1 MAAKAKVEVHQFASK
16 LAWKAAT
23 WSFIYLWGYLT
34 FSPGW
39 LALPLLLSVIRYQA
53 KAEGKVRLATG
64 QALACAPE
72 REVVGARV
80 SELPAWVFFPDVE
93 RVEWVNRVVAQ
104 LWPTL
109 TQFITH
115 ILTTE
120 VEPLI
125 HASLLERNLGQF
137 KLIHVRLGQ
146 IPPRLG
152 GVKCY
157 ERQTA
162 RDEIILDLD
171 VTWAGESDIQVSLR
185 GMQAS
190 VMDLYLHGNLRIVF
204 KPLLQ
209 RLPLVGGMQMYFLH
223 NPTLDFGV
231 GGMANVADLPGISSL
246 IRRLIMEQIE
256 RFVVLPNKLTV
267 PFSPEVPMQAFKCPQ
282 LKGVLRITLVEA
294 RDLMKMDL
302 IGDSDPFCNLSVG
315 CQHWQSSV
323 VKNSLEPVW
332 KEDWEAV
339 VEEAMD
345 QTLDLD
351 MWDKDHVGA
360 DEFMGRANIPISK
373 LTDHGKTDQW
383 VELEEATSGQ
393 VRIQSLWMPIVPRR
407 EGTKTVL
414 QVYVDSCRLLPSV
427 RGRQPDPRVELF
439 VVEDQVKETVP
450 IRCNRNPVFEEGF
463 LLLIPGNANQAEL
476 KVRVR
481 DSKGSA
487 LHSVDEE
494 LGSWRFALAKLF
506 TLSEMRIPTQPW
518 RLTCSGTESS
528 ITIGLELFC
537 VGEDEKL
544 EERMKRPTFER
555 QDERVDGVQDSED
568 ADGNVGNSGSSQE
581 DPVVQ
586 QRRGK
591 RQSLRNLFMKP
602 SPLFNKSHSD

>member
-1 MAAKAKVEVHQFASK
+1 
-16 LAWKAAT
+16 
-23 WSFIYLWGYLT
+23 
-34 FSPGW
+34 
-39 LALPLLLSVIRYQA
+39 
-53 KAEGKVRLATG
+53 
-64 QALACAPE
+64 
-72 REVVGARV
+72 
-80 SELPAWVFFPDVE
+80 
-93 RVEWVNRVVAQ
+93 
-104 LWPTL
+104 
-109 TQFITH
+109 
-115 ILTTE
+115 
-120 VEPLI
+120 
-125 HASLLERNLGQF
+125 
-137 KLIHVRLGQ
+137 
-146 IPPRLG
+146 
-152 GVKCY
+152 
-157 ERQTA
+157 
-162 RDEIILDLD
+162 
-171 VTWAGESDIQVSLR
+171 
-185 GMQAS
+185 

-267 PFSPEVPMQAFKCPQ
+267 PFSPEVPMQVFKCPQ

-323 VKNSLEPVW
+323 VKRTLQPVW
-332 KEDWEAV
+332 REDWDAV

-360 DEFMGRANIPISK
+360 DEFMGRATIPLSK
-373 LTDHGKTDQW
+373 LTDNGKSDQW
-383 VELEEATSGQ
+383 VALEEATSGE

-407 EGTKTVL
+407 EGTQTVL

-439 VVEDQVKETVP
+439 VAEDQVKETVP

-476 KVRVR
+476 KVKVK

-487 LHSVDEE
+487 LHSVDED

-528 ITIGLELFC
+528 ITIGLKLFC
-537 VGEDEKL
+537 VA
-544 EERMKRPTFER
+544 EEEVEEGVKRPTFER
-555 QDERVDGVQDSED
+555 QDERVDGVQESADDFED
-568 ADGNVGNSGSSQE
+568 ADGKE
-581 DPVVQ
+581 EPVVQ

-602 SPLFNKSHSD
+602 SPLFDKNHSD